1 MEFAGAALRTLIPKL
16 VQLLQEEY
24 NLQKGV
30 RKDIEFLSSELERSQ
45 AALRVVSMVPQEQL
59 SELVRLWVRDVREVS
74 YDMED
79 IVDTF
84 VVRVQGAGPPS
95 KRGVK
100 KFIKEMFRKVSKA
113 RTCHDIG
120 QEIKDIR
127 ERVKEV
133 AERRDRYKFDIAPTT
148 KIPVDPRITALY
160 TKVTE
165 LVGVDET
172 KEEVVTRLTKGDDD
186 QQKRI
191 VSIAGFGGLG
201 KTTLAKVVYD
211 EIKGQFGCTA
221 FVSVSRNHDIKKLL
235 KQMLYAFDKE
245 RFKDDIH
252 STVLDETHLIDLV
265 REFLQNKRYERDISL
280 SIYVQVF
287 VFLVVVPTNIERAT
301 YKFSSLK
308 FLIYLLSLHDLSIA
322 IYTHRYLVVIDD
334 IWDIEPWKIIE
345 CALMENS
352 MGSRIITTTRIID
365 VAKQIGGYYRLKPL
379 SDESSEIL
387 FYGRIFGSKYCP
399 EQFYEVSK
407 NILKKCGGV
416 PLAIITTSSLLA
428 NNSENTKEWYNVC
441 NSIGS
446 GLLGINPSMENMRK
460 ILLLSYYDLPWHLKT
475 CLLYLSIFPEDFEI
489 GKGELIWRWV
499 AEGFVEDQQAGDQSF
514 HEIGESYFNELV
526 NRSLIQPTDMDVE
539 GTPQACRVHDTVLDL
554 IISLSTDECFIV
566 GLVFKPKIIINPTG
580 DGKYSMESK
589 IRRLSVHN
597 NTSWPTMMKMPKLRS
612 LTFFKPAG
620 VAIDWMPS
628 LARYHLLRVL
638 DLQGCRLKD
647 LLSLGFVGS
656 LSHLR
661 YLRLSSSNRVAD
673 RLPEEIG
680 KLQFLQTLDLSDTAV
695 EELPSSI
702 IGLRQLMCVH
712 GPARFGP
719 VDVVLTLPDGMKN
732 FTSLEVV
739 DRAAVESKCIA
750 EELGHLT
757 QLRVLGIK
765 VVFNILVKD
774 VMAHCEALVESLGKL
789 KKIESLLI
797 DCCFDVNLDGSMEE
811 PLGNLRRLCIYDPTV
826 LPTWIKPASV
836 PILSYLD
843 IRVKYERRDDIRVL
857 GALPCLRHLKF
868 KVKFAPINTRRAW
881 SDSDDEAPEPEAVE
895 RRRFVAGPDAFPSVV
910 SCEFECGEGAQ
921 SVVPSLFPP
930 GSMPRLQH
938 LGLRINADDFG
949 GGRLFDLLDDLAP
962 RLQDLGLRINAD
974 DFALFS
980 LDDLALS
987 HLTSL
992 QSLTLGFPPGRGVSV
1007 REVRRSV
1014 KQRVRHEVAVHPNN
1028 LRFEYMY

>member
-45 AALRVVSMVPQEQL
+45 AALRVVGMVPPEQL
-59 SELVRLWVRDVREVS
+59 TELVRLWVRDVREVS

-84 VVRVQGAGPPS
+84 MAMTR
-95 KRGVK
+95 
-100 KFIKEMFRKVSKA
+100 
-113 RTCHDIG
+113 HDIG
-120 QEIKDIR
+120 QEIKVIR

-165 LVGVDET
+165 LVGVDEA

-186 QQKRI
+186 QQKNI

-211 EIKGQFGCTA
+211 EIKEQFDCTA
-221 FVSVSRNHDIKKLL
+221 FVSVSRNPDIKKLL
-235 KQMLYAFDKE
+235 KQMLYAFDNEK
-245 RFKDDIH
+245 FKNDIH

-265 REFLQNKRYERDISL
+265 REFLQN
-280 SIYVQVF
+280 
-287 VFLVVVPTNIERAT
+287 N
-301 YKFSSLK
+301 
-308 FLIYLLSLHDLSIA
+308 
-322 IYTHRYLVVIDD
+322 RYLVVIDD

-345 CALMENS
+345 CALIENS

-365 VAKQIGGYYRLKPL
+365 VAMQIGDYYRLKPL

-446 GLLGINPSMENMRK
+446 GLHGINPSMENMRK

-475 CLLYLSIFPEDFEI
+475 CLLYLSIYPEDSKI
-489 GKGELIWRWV
+489 RKGELVWRWV
-499 AEGFVEDQQAGDQSF
+499 AEGFVEDKQAGDQSF
-514 HEIGESYFNELV
+514 HDTGESYFNELV

-539 GTPQACRVHDTVLDL
+539 G
-554 IISLSTDECFIV
+554 DE
-566 GLVFKPKIIINPTG
+566 
-580 DGKYSMESK
+580 KYSMESK

-597 NTSWPTMMKMPKLRS
+597 NTSWPTMMNMPKLRS
-612 LTFFKPAG
+612 LTIFKPAG
-620 VAIDWMPS
+620 VEIDWMAS
-628 LARYHLLRVL
+628 LSRYHLLRVL

-647 LLSLGFVGS
+647 LSSLGFVGS

-661 YLRLSSSNRVAD
+661 YLCLSSSNRVAD

-680 KLQFLQTLDLSDTAV
+680 KLRFLQTLDLSDTAV
-695 EELPSSI
+695 DELPSSI
-702 IGLRQLMCVH
+702 IGLRQLMCIH

-719 VDVVLTLPDGMKN
+719 EDVVLTLPDGMKN
-732 FTSLEVV
+732 LTSLEVV

-765 VVFNILVKD
+765 VLFIILVKD
-774 VMAHCEALVESLGKL
+774 VMAHCEALVKSLGKL
-789 KKIESLLI
+789 KKIESLEI
-797 DCCFDVNLDGSMEE
+797 HCCFLLNLDGSMEE
-811 PLGNLRRLCIYDPTV
+811 PLGNLRRLCICDPTV

-843 IRVKYERRDDIRVL
+843 LRVKYERRDDIMVL

-868 KVKFAPINTRRAW
+868 EVTDAPIITCGGW
-881 SDSDDEAPEPEAVE
+881 SSDSDDEAPDPHALWLGWIQQAME
-895 RRRFVAGPDAFPSVV
+895 RRRFVAGTDAFPSAV
-910 SCEFECGEGAQ
+910 SCEFHSGTGAQ

-930 GSMPRLQH
+930 GAMPRLQH
-938 LGLRINADDFG
+938 LGLSINEEDFG
-949 GGRLFDLLDDLAP
+949 SRG
-962 RLQDLGLRINAD
+962 
-974 DFALFS
+974 LFS
-980 LDDLALS
+980 LDDLALA

-992 QSLTLGFPPGRGVSV
+992 RRLTFRLRGDEA

-1028 LRFEYMY
+1028 LRFDYY